1 MTSTV
6 LMRTLSW
13 LHRAGVRVSGGRWGG
28 TLVGLPSLELVTVGR
43 RSGKPRSS
51 MLTAPLTLGRTLV
64 VVASAGG
71 NDEHPSWFL
80 NLRDHPQVRVG
91 VSPRGVIA
99 LTRAASAYALING
112 RGYVLPEDFKALVE
126 PVFAHRVLLS
136 PDAQL
141 RGVTAAEVLDDA
153 VRSVPVPLPDNQ
165 RVGA

>member
-6 LMRTLSW
+6 VMRTLSW
-13 LHRAGVRVSGGRWGG
+13 LHRAGVKMSGGRFGG

-80 NLRDHPQVRVG
+80 NLRDHPAVRVSVAG
-91 VSPRGVIA
+91 GPTVDMVARVATADERRELWPRIVEALPNYAQYQERTSRVI
-99 LTRAASAYALING
+99 
-112 RGYVLPEDFKALVE
+112 
-126 PVFAHRVLLS
+126 PVVLL
-136 PDAQL
+136 D
-141 RGVTAAEVLDDA
+141 
-153 VRSVPVPLPDNQ
+153 PV
-165 RVGA
+165 